1 MLEMLRDLLRHKG
14 YANAALLKAIRQHSV
29 AAQDEELRKL
39 LHHILLANRFWFMRS
54 IGRDLDLQKESQV
67 PASLEPLAALYRET
81 HDQEMEWISGLK
93 EADLE
98 QKLETRFI
106 AGQTFSVAQGMMQ
119 VIMHSQGHRAQCLTR
134 VRSLGGTPPATDFVL
149 WLKDRPEPEW

>member
-54 IGRDLDLQKESQV
+54 ISRDLDLQKESQV
-67 PASLEPLAALYRET
+67 PALLEPLAALYRET

-106 AGQTFSVAQGMMQ
+106 AGRTFSLAQGMMQ

-134 VRSLGGTPPATDFVL
+134 LRSLGGTPPATDFVL

>member
-54 IGRDLDLQKESQV
+54 IGRDLDLRKESQV
-67 PASLEPLAALYRET
+67 PALLEPLAALYRET

-134 VRSLGGTPPATDFVL
+134 LRSLGGTPPATDFVL

>member
-67 PASLEPLAALYRET
+67 PALLEPLAALYRET

-134 VRSLGGTPPATDFVL
+134 LRSLGGTPPATDFVL

>member
-29 AAQDEELRKL
+29 AVQDEELRKL

>member
-134 VRSLGGTPPATDFVL
+134 LRSLGGTPPATDFVL

>member
-54 IGRDLDLQKESQV
+54 FGRDLDLQKESQV

-134 VRSLGGTPPATDFVL
+134 LRSLGGTPPATDFVL

>member
-67 PASLEPLAALYRET
+67 PALLEPLAALYRET

-106 AGQTFSVAQGMMQ
+106 AGQTFSLAQGMMQ

-134 VRSLGGTPPATDFVL
+134 LRSLGGTPPATDFVL

>member
-1 MLEMLRDLLRHKG
+1 
-14 YANAALLKAIRQHSV
+14 V

-134 VRSLGGTPPATDFVL
+134 LRSLGGTPPATDFVL